1 MTRDI
6 SEFSGTPWR
15 DIADQIP
22 QRARAVPTMLKAEEQ
37 ALYFWIARDWAKG
50 AGAIVDLGCFAGG
63 STARL
68 AAGAE
73 AAGYAAEIHAY
84 DRFSANEK
92 TKENTLYPQGVAP
105 FEGED
110 IRPLAERLLA
120 PWADMIALYPGDLL
134 QSRWHGGPIEVL
146 AVDAAKSARAAD
158 RIADRFFPA
167 LIPAG
172 SLIVQQDFL
181 HRRQPWLIAQM
192 HLLAGAAV
200 PVAFCAHDC
209 VAFLVTEQI
218 DRDRLAAARVEHLD
232 DDALIGI
239 LTDAAESPA
248 LAPVADRIAGAIHAV
263 RANPGERRAWAFG
276 RA

>member
-84 DRFSANEK
+84 DRFS
-92 TKENTLYPQGVAP
+92 
-105 FEGED
+105 
-110 IRPLAERLLA
+110 
-120 PWADMIALYPGDLL
+120 
-134 QSRWHGGPIEVL
+134 
-146 AVDAAKSARAAD
+146 
-158 RIADRFFPA
+158 
-167 LIPAG
+167 
-172 SLIVQQDFL
+172 
-181 HRRQPWLIAQM
+181 
-192 HLLAGAAV
+192 
-200 PVAFCAHDC
+200 
-209 VAFLVTEQI
+209 
-218 DRDRLAAARVEHLD
+218 
-232 DDALIGI
+232 
-239 LTDAAESPA
+239 
-248 LAPVADRIAGAIHAV
+248 
-263 RANPGERRAWAFG
+263 
-276 RA
+276 

>member
-134 QSRWHGGPIEVL
+134 QAAGTAADRVL

-158 RIADRFFPA
+158 RIA

-172 SLIVQQDFL
+172 ALIVQQDFL

-239 LTDAAESPA
+239 LTEAAESPA